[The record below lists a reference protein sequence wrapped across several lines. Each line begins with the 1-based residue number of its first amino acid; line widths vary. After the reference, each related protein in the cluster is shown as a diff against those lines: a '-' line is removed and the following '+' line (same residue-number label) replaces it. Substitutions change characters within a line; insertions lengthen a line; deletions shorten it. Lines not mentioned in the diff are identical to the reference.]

1 MLEETMDGNRVC
13 ARKRKRESE
22 HGNKLNDRTMCS
34 YSMASEWNKAFS
46 QIVCIHGK
54 SLNYMHCTMY
64 NIYLYHTEHTEYN
77 NANKIKTCSTRVK
90 WAQQSSGGKKH
101 QKLKWYSIRQL
112 VVVHFLEGPS
122 YRSVWLSLSPSLPR
136 PVCACA
142 FVPCLPHKYN
152 KMGFKYQVL
161 DNIILI
167 ECHKSH
173 HQWHYCVWY
182 AQIGAKH
189 ISSLV
194 AECIG
199 I

>member
-1 MLEETMDGNRVC
+1 MCDATSFAVEQALFDTVFQHCCHVYRIRIFDYIILFIRYLLCLRRRWMEIECVRE
-13 ARKRKRESE
+13 RERERESE

-122 YRSVWLSLSPSLPR
+122 YRSVWLSLSPSPPPSLCMCIR
-136 PVCACA
+136 ALSA
-142 FVPCLPHKYN
+142 T
-152 KMGFKYQVL
+152 
-161 DNIILI
+161 
-167 ECHKSH
+167 
-173 HQWHYCVWY
+173 
-182 AQIGAKH
+182 QIQ
-189 ISSLV
+189 
-194 AECIG
+194 
-199 I
+199 